1 MLFLSDVAQELDAA
15 ASAGM
20 LTCQLLRPQDGT
32 VASTS
37 HAHAESF
44 AEVQVEE
51 DTSLSEEKQAKRLL
65 SAGQRET

>member
-1 MLFLSDVAQELDAA
+1 MRPLPSAPVRPRTQCCFLSDVAQELDAA

-32 VASTS
+32 IASMS

-44 AEVQVEE
+44 AEVQV
-51 DTSLSEEKQAKRLL
+51 
-65 SAGQRET
+65 